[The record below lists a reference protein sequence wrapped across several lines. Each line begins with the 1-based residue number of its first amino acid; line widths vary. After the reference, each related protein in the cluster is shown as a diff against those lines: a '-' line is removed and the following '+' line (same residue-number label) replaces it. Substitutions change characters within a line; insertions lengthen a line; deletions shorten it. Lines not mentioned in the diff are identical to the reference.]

1 MKTFL
6 LAGLVAVFVL
16 AGSSVYIYYLNQ
28 ITKSLDESALKI
40 EALAENENWKAC
52 LKEVKNLQENWNKQ
66 KDILSAFTDHSEL
79 DQIKKTMNNLA
90 EGVRFQDLEET
101 LLHAKEFRILTDRMR
116 ENEYPTI
123 ENIL

>member
-40 EALAENENWKAC
+40 EALAENEDWKAC